1 MKYISTRGKAPE
13 LGFENV
19 LLSGLASDGGLYIP
33 KNWPAIKYQDLP
45 DGPYYEKAAFVI
57 HPFVEDFLDY
67 EQLKILTK
75 KAYINFPQDDAAPLK
90 EIEEG
95 NFLLELF
102 HGPTHAFKDFAM
114 LLLAEFFEVSLK
126 KRNQKITIL
135 GATSGDTGSA
145 AIEAF
150 KNSEF
155 ANVFIL
161 FPKGRVSERQ
171 RKQMTTVTSSNVY
184 PIEVNGTFDD
194 CQSLVK
200 SLFENLEFKNN
211 TNLAAINSINWA
223 RVVAQ
228 IVYYFTSYQKLN
240 SKQISFSVPT
250 GNFGDILAGWV
261 AKKMGL
267 PVDKLIVATNDNDIL
282 HRAIARGDYF
292 QEEVKAT
299 ISPSMDIQISSNFER
314 LLFEALRRDSEELNR
329 LIDKLNAEKGFKINS
344 SSLEF
349 IRNDFTSGKAT
360 EKDISKTIK
369 EIYDSSGVVLDPH
382 TAVGFFASKDKID
395 NKVPMVNLG
404 TADPAKFPDAV
415 IDAIG
420 KEPEIPE
427 SLSNILKA
435 EETFFKLDKNDNNLI
450 EFIEDKVSNRND

>member
-13 LGFENV
+13 LGFEDV

-33 KNWPAIKYQDLP
+33 KDWPKVKYQDLP
-45 DGPYYEKAAFVI
+45 DGPYYEKAAFI
-57 HPFVEDFLDY
+57 IEPFVKGFLDY
-67 EQLKILTK
+67 EQLRILTK
-75 KAYINFPQDDAAPLK
+75 RAYANFPQDDAAPLK

-95 NFLLELF
+95 KFLLELY
-102 HGPTHAFKDFAM
+102 HGPTLAFKDFAM

-126 KRNQKITIL
+126 KRNEKITIL

-150 KNSEF
+150 KGNEF

-171 RKQMTTVTSSNVY
+171 RKQMTSVSSNNIY
-184 PIEVNGTFDD
+184 PIEVKGTFDD
-194 CQSLVK
+194 CQNLVK
-200 SLFENLEFKNN
+200 ALFQNTEFKNS

-228 IVYYFTSYQKLN
+228 IVYYFTSFQKLN
-240 SKQISFSVPT
+240 SERISFSVPT
-250 GNFGDILAGWV
+250 GNFGDILAGWA
-261 AKKMGL
+261 AKRMGL

-282 HRAIARGDYF
+282 HRAISSGDYF

-314 LLFEALRRDSEELNR
+314 LLFESLNRDSAKLND
-329 LIDKLNAEKGFKINS
+329 LIDKLNKDKGFKLNET
-344 SSLEF
+344 SLEF
-349 IRNDFTSGKAT
+349 IRNDFSSGKAT
-360 EKDISKTIK
+360 ENDITKTIK
-369 EIYDSSGVVLDPH
+369 EIYDNSGVVLDPH
-382 TAVGFFASKDKID
+382 TAVGFFVSKDKID
-395 NKVPMVNLG
+395 KKIPMVNLG

-415 IDAIG
+415 VNAIG
-420 KEPEIPE
+420 KEPDIPE
-427 SLSNILKA
+427 ILNKA
-435 EETFFKLDKNDNNLI
+435 LKGEETVFKVDNNEQELI
-450 EFIEDKVSNRND
+450 KFIKNRVNN

>member
-33 KNWPAIKYQDLP
+33 KSWPKIKYQDLP

-67 EQLKILTK
+67 EQLKTLTK
-75 KAYINFPQDDAAPLK
+75 KAYVNFPQDDAAPLK

-261 AKKMGL
+261 AKKW
-267 PVDKLIVATNDNDIL
+267 D
-282 HRAIARGDYF
+282 F
-292 QEEVKAT
+292 Q
-299 ISPSMDIQISSNFER
+299 
-314 LLFEALRRDSEELNR
+314 L
-329 LIDKLNAEKGFKINS
+329 INS
-344 SSLEF
+344 L
-349 IRNDFTSGKAT
+349 
-360 EKDISKTIK
+360 
-369 EIYDSSGVVLDPH
+369 
-382 TAVGFFASKDKID
+382 
-395 NKVPMVNLG
+395 
-404 TADPAKFPDAV
+404 
-415 IDAIG
+415 
-420 KEPEIPE
+420 
-427 SLSNILKA
+427 
-435 EETFFKLDKNDNNLI
+435 
-450 EFIEDKVSNRND
+450 